1 MYIVHIVVEGNT
13 DKVLLERLLANL
25 QHVDIRFHIAGN
37 KRAAHSLARTLQVQF
52 REPVALIIDADTHDL
67 DTINEEQ
74 SMYEAYLGLTSYG
87 IPFIVI
93 LMVPSIKAILFQ
105 QPRILETLL
114 GKALEP
120 DDQIR
125 SKYVP
130 KTVLENYLRDARM
143 KFSDLVFRM
152 DEEQIQTLRNISSIA
167 KLEEF
172 VQRVVERR
180 VVV

>member
-1 MYIVHIVVEGNT
+1 MSIVHIVVEGDT
-13 DKVLLERLLANL
+13 DKILLERLLASL
-25 QHVDIRFHIAGN
+25 QHVDIHFHVAGN

-52 REPVALIIDADTHDL
+52 KEPVALVIDTDTHNL

-93 LMVPSIKAILFQ
+93 LMVPSIEAILFQ
-105 QPRILETLL
+105 QAQILETLL

-130 KTVLENYLRDARM
+130 KTVLENYLRDTRIE
-143 KFSDLVFRM
+143 FSDLVFRM
-152 DEEQIQTLRNISSIA
+152 DKEQIQALRNISPIA
-167 KLEEF
+167 ELEEF

-180 VVV
+180 VAV